1 MIKTVRSWGKAG
13 LSTAWTLAKQ
23 SVVSFIDDDVLSRGA
38 SIAFYAVTAI
48 PPTLVIVIAIGG
60 VVFSNAT
67 AQGAIIAQLSD
78 VIGPQSAQYLQT
90 IIQNASGKSTG
101 IIATM
106 IGLVTLVISASG
118 VFSEMKAA
126 LNIIWKTH
134 PRGNAITRFMKTRA
148 ASLGLV
154 MGLGILLLISLAIGT
169 VVTALDPYITAN
181 LPFGQSVLSM
191 LNFAISFCLGSVLF
205 ASIYKILPDADIK
218 WHDVTVGAVATAFL
232 FEVGKWLVSLYLGSG
247 AISSSYGT
255 AGGLI
260 VLLLWIYFSA
270 QIFLLGAEFTK
281 AYAGNP
287 HRRAEAPLMPIP
299 NSSPKHE

>member
-1 MIKTVRSWGKAG
+1 MMKTVRFWGKAG
-13 LSTAWTLAKQ
+13 LGTAWMLTKQ

-38 SIAFYAVTAI
+38 SIAFYAVTSI

-60 VVFSNAT
+60 VIFSNAT
-67 AQGAIIAQLSD
+67 AQGAIIAQLSN
-78 VIGPQSAQYLQT
+78 VIGPQSAQYLQSV
-90 IIQNASGKSTG
+90 IQNAAGKSTG
-101 IIATM
+101 VIATV
-106 IGLVTLVISASG
+106 IGLATLVITASG

-154 MGLGILLLISLAIGT
+154 MGLGFLLLISLAIGA
-169 VVTALDPYITAN
+169 VVAALDPYITAD
-181 LPFGQSVLSM
+181 LPFGQSVLSL
-191 LNFAISFCLGSVLF
+191 LNFSVSFCLGSVLF

-218 WHDVTVGAVATAFL
+218 WHDVIVGAVVTAFL

-281 AYAGNP
+281 AYAENP
-287 HRRAEAPLMPIP
+287 RRRTDAPAVPISDNNP
-299 NSSPKHE
+299 EHE